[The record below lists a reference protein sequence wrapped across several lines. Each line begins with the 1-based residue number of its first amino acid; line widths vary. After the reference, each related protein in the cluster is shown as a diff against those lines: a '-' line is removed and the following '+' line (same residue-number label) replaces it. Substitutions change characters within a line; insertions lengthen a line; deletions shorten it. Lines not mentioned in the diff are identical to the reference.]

1 MSEVVISQLWI
12 YPVKGC
18 RGSSLAHARLGWAGL
33 VGDREWMIVDAD
45 GRFLSQRTHP
55 RLALVAPRLEDDRLV
70 LTAPGLADLEVSP
83 DALGPRPP
91 VTVWRDTVAAVS
103 AGIRARTWLAE
114 WLDVPCDLV
123 RMAQGVH
130 RPVDPRYA
138 DPDDEVSFAD
148 GFPVLLISQ
157 GSLDE
162 LNRRL
167 EEPLP
172 MNRFRPNLV
181 VSGCPPF
188 AEDGWSA
195 LEIGEVRL
203 RIAKPCARCIVT
215 TVDQT
220 TGVRGRE
227 PLVTLARFRS
237 RDGKLLFGQNLV
249 PERTG
254 DLRVGDPVR
263 VETEYPQKKPS
274 QN

>member
-1 MSEVVISQLWI
+1 MMTTILSELWI

-55 RLALVAPRLEDDRLV
+55 RLALVAPRLEDGRLV

-83 DALGPRPP
+83 DALEPRPP

-114 WLDVPCDLV
+114 WLGVPCDLV

-138 DPDDEVSFAD
+138 DSDDEVSFAD

-157 GSLDE
+157 GSLGE

-172 MNRFRPNLV
+172 MDRFRPNLV

-203 RIAKPCARCIVT
+203 RVAKPCARCIVT

-249 PERTG
+249 PLRPGAVRLGETVRT
-254 DLRVGDPVR
+254 RANSKSEP
-263 VETEYPQKKPS
+263 PS

>member
-1 MSEVVISQLWI
+1 MMATILSELWI

-18 RGSSLAHARLGWAGL
+18 RGSSLVHARLGWTGL
-33 VGDREWMIVDAD
+33 AGDREFMVVDAD

-83 DALGPRPP
+83 DALEPRTP
-91 VTVWRDTVAAVS
+91 VTVWRDTVEAVS
-103 AGIRARTWLAE
+103 AGARARTWLEA
-114 WLDVPCDLV
+114 WLGVPCDLV
-123 RMAQGVH
+123 RMAPGAC

-167 EEPLP
+167 EEPLQ
-172 MNRFRPNLV
+172 MDRFRPNLV
-181 VSGCPPF
+181 VDGCPPF
-188 AEDGWSA
+188 AEDEWSA
-195 LEIGEVRL
+195 IEAGDVRL
-203 RIAKPCARCIVT
+203 RVAKPCARCIVT
-215 TVDQT
+215 TIDQT

-237 RDGKLLFGQNLV
+237 RDDKLLFGQNLV
-249 PERTG
+249 TERTG
-254 DLRVGDPVR
+254 GLRVGEPVR
-263 VETEYPQKKPS
+263 VETECPQRESS